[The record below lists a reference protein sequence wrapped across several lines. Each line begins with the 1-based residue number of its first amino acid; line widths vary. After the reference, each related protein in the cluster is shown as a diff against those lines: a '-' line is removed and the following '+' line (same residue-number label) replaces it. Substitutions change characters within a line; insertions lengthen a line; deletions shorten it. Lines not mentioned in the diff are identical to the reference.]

1 MVIITDRGMK
11 CKDCNVVG
19 CSYRTTNAE
28 QECCYSNQSPYIT
41 HDKADINIML
51 SPKALW
57 ISETA
62 CKLIA
67 QIPYEYVG
75 SGIGGQTM
83 EARHLYAARIAKEMA
98 DVIFG
103 ES

>member
-1 MVIITDRGMK
+1 MK
-11 CKDCNVVG
+11 CKDCTVAG
-19 CSYRTTNAE
+19 CMYRTSNAE
-28 QECCYSNQSPYIT
+28 QECYYNTQSPYISQNSGEV
-41 HDKADINIML
+41 KVML

-62 CKLIA
+62 VKLLSE
-67 QIPYEYVG
+67 IPYEYVG
-75 SGIGGQTM
+75 SGVGGQVM

-103 ES
+103 E

>member
-1 MVIITDRGMK
+1 MK
-11 CKDCNVVG
+11 CKDCNTAG
-19 CSYRTTNAE
+19 CPYRTSNAE
-28 QECCYSNQSPYIT
+28 QECQYNTTLHYTEKSEGV
-41 HDKADINIML
+41 NILL

-67 QIPYEYVG
+67 QIPYEYVS
-75 SGIGGQTM
+75 SGVGGQTM

-103 ES
+103 

>member
-1 MVIITDRGMK
+1 MK
-11 CKDCNVVG
+11 CKDCNTVG
-19 CSYRTTNAE
+19 CPYRTSNAE
-28 QECCYSNQSPYIT
+28 QECQYNTILHYTEKSEGF
-41 HDKADINIML
+41 DILL

-67 QIPYEYVG
+67 QIPYEYVN
-75 SGIGGQTM
+75 SGVGGQTM
-83 EARHLYAARIAKEMA
+83 EARHIYAARIAKEMA

-103 ES
+103 